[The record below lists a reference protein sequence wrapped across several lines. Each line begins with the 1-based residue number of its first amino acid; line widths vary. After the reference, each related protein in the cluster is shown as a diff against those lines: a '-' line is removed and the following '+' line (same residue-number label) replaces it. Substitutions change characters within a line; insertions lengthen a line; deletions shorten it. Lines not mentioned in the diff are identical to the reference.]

1 MKIHATLLLLAT
13 AMAVATPPRNI
24 NVAEECGDLGVME
37 VDPKDLP
44 EGVTMADVRLC
55 REHPV
60 GKTESPDEEGS
71 LAPWDA
77 VE

>member
-13 AMAVATPPRNI
+13 AMAVATPSRNA
-24 NVAEECGDLGVME
+24 AEECGDLGVME

-60 GKTESPDEEGS
+60 GKVESPDEEGS

>member
-1 MKIHATLLLLAT
+1 
-13 AMAVATPPRNI
+13 MAVATPSRNA
-24 NVAEECGDLGVME
+24 AEECGDLGVME

-55 REHPV
+55 RERPV
-60 GKTESPDEEGS
+60 GNPWPDGGS